1 ITRAGKYIFRIYPS
15 DTLEGS
21 YMAQLASEELQL
33 RRILVLAIDNDFGR
47 GLAAVFRKAF
57 RGEPPPQV
65 GSHPA
70 HGADFAALADKVRGF
85 KPDGIYLAGYYS
97 DMAQALRQLHSL
109 PGSPR
114 ILSTSS
120 FGNPKTLESA
130 GQAAEGVIFPA
141 IVFDPESDD
150 PSV

>member
-1 ITRAGKYIFRIYPS
+1 
-15 DTLEGS
+15 
-21 YMAQLASEELQL
+21 
-33 RRILVLAIDNDFGR
+33 
-47 GLAAVFRKAF
+47 
-57 RGEPPPQV
+57 PPQV
-65 GSHPA
+65 EIYPA

-97 DMAQALRQLHSL
+97 DMAQALRELHSL

-150 PSV
+150 PPVARFVKSYRMRYGSNPDLWAAHGYDSVLIASEAIRRAGGVVPERIVQALEGVKDFAGA